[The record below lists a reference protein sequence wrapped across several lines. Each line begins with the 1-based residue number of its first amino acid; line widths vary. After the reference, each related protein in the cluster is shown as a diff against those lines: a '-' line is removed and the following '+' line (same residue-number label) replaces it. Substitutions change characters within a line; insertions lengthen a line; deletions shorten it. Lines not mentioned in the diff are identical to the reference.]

1 MKNPN
6 KAFAVCGIIAPIL
19 YLLMVIIGGALIP
32 GYSHISETVSELL
45 VAGAP
50 NRTLLAALMII
61 SSILGI
67 LFPIGLHRGINEGKG
82 SKVGPVFLI
91 IVSVLTIFTTYF
103 PQDPGG
109 PPVTFAGTVH
119 VVLIIPMVILSLG
132 AFLAFWRR
140 LKGDSQWAGYG
151 RYSLITFVVAIPL
164 GIVSAVSLDSPY
176 VGLLERISVAVI
188 LQWGFVMAIKLFRLS
203 GQNHHEPIQ
212 GTTAFEESAQE
223 QR

>member
-1 MKNPN
+1 M
-6 KAFAVCGIIAPIL
+6 A
-19 YLLMVIIGGALIP
+19 IIGGALIS

-50 NRTLLAALMII
+50 NRQLLATLMI
-61 SSILGI
+61 SSSVLGI
-67 LFPIGLHRGINEGKG
+67 LFPIGLHRGINEGRG
-82 SKVGPVFLI
+82 SKVGPAFLI
-91 IVSVLTIFTTYF
+91 IASVLGIFTTYF

-109 PPVTFAGTVH
+109 EPVTFAGTVH

-140 LKGDSQWAGYG
+140 LKSDNLWSGYD
-151 RYSLITFVVAIPL
+151 RYSLITFIVAIPL
-164 GIVSAVSLDSPY
+164 GIVSAVSLNSPY

-203 GQNHHEPIQ
+203 K
-212 GTTAFEESAQE
+212 
-223 QR
+223 

>member
-6 KAFAVCGIIAPIL
+6 KVFAVCGIIAPIL
-19 YLLMVIIGGALIP
+19 YLLMVVIGGALSP
-32 GYSHISETVSELL
+32 GYSHMAETVSELL

-50 NRTLLAALMII
+50 NKPLLNTLLITDYV
-61 SSILGI
+61 LGI
-67 LFPIGLHRGINEGKG
+67 LFAIGLHRGINEGKG
-82 SKVGPVFLI
+82 SKVGPAFLI
-91 IVSVLTIFTTYF
+91 IVSVLSLFTIFF

-109 PPVTFAGTVH
+109 EPVTFAGTVH

-140 LKGDSQWAGYG
+140 LKSDSLWSGYD
-151 RYSLITFVVAIPL
+151 RYSLVTFIVAIPL
-164 GIVSAVSLDSPY
+164 GVVSAVSLNSPY

-203 GQNHHEPIQ
+203 E
-212 GTTAFEESAQE
+212 
-223 QR
+223 